1 MVPVWR
7 SITSVVLREEPP
19 LEPPAITREV
29 PSTAHPVQESLLVRR
44 LGQVDPGLHPE
55 EEVGP
60 AVTVENSSTEV
71 PWTAMKEVGLILVAH
86 GVYMAWGSPGPLVQ
100 AREPA
105 ARKAEV
111 VEVEELLPPMI

>member
-1 MVPVWR
+1 M
-7 SITSVVLREEPP
+7 
-19 LEPPAITREV
+19 
-29 PSTAHPVQESLLVRR
+29 
-44 LGQVDPGLHPE
+44 DPGLHPE

-86 GVYMAWGSPGPLVQ
+86 GPYCMARGNPGPLVQ

-105 ARKAEV
+105 ARKAE
-111 VEVEELLPPMI
+111 EVDMEEGWPPMI